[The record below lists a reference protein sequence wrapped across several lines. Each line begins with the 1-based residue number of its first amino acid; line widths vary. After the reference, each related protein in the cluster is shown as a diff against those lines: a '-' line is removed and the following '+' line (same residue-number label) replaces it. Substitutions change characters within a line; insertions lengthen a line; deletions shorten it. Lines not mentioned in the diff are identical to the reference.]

1 MITNFYIYR
10 YTRDL
15 VKTCNIKLLAFAWQ
29 RKLVLGLT
37 VSLPKR
43 SMDALLIWL
52 KKILSPILIKTKW
65 RI

>member
-1 MITNFYIYR
+1 MITNFYIYK

-52 KKILSPILIKTKW
+52 K
-65 RI
+65 